1 MGPSIAY
8 PVTIAEQESNA
19 SKAGRFV
26 RAAGLGLRASAR
38 ELSKTMDEA
47 RAQQEADAAA
57 AAAVAPPPPPPPPP
71 QKVGGPV
78 GRAVFYGLVVA
89 IVAFLLVVLRVEMVL
104 SGQTRTGF
112 RAVLAAFLFV
122 EAYLLLASP
131 RGANQRLGQ
140 RLLTRVWG
148 PRAAVTR
155 RERAFARAVRDAL
168 TLLGIVFLAAGVF
181 ELLAAA
187 GIA

>member
-1 MGPSIAY
+1 MPIGK
-8 PVTIAEQESNA
+8 QESNA

-38 ELSKTMDEA
+38 ELSKSMEETRE
-47 RAQQEADAAA
+47 RQAAA
-57 AAAVAPPPPPPPPP
+57 AAAAEPAPPPPPALR
-71 QKVGGPV
+71 VGGPV
-78 GRAVFYGLVVA
+78 GKAAFYGLVVSL
-89 IVAFLLVVLRVEMVL
+89 VAFLLVVLRVEMVL
-104 SGQTRTGF
+104 SGSTRTGF
-112 RAVLAAFLFV
+112 RVVVAVVLFL
-122 EAYLLLASP
+122 ESYLLLASP

-148 PRAAVTR
+148 PRGAATR
-155 RERAFARAVRDAL
+155 REKAFARAVRDAL
-168 TLLGIVFLAAGVF
+168 TLAGIVFLAAGVF